1 MVLAAIALLC
11 LAAVYWFLHGNES
24 KHGTHRHK
32 KHQRGQGA
40 LHNPYRA
47 ASICPGGGAC
57 VEATALGDKRFLL
70 AQTPRMPLRE
80 CDAAKCEC
88 RYVRHEDRRVRE
100 DRRSP
105 FCLQTDLHGVAGR
118 SEHRIAGYCR
128 RSSDSSSSAAA
139 SDFNYKDM
147 KWAH

>member
-1 MVLAAIALLC
+1 MVLITIALLF
-11 LAAVYWFLHGNES
+11 LAAAFWFLHGNDG
-24 KHGTHRHK
+24 KHETHIHK
-32 KHQRGQGA
+32 KSQAAQG

-47 ASICPGGGAC
+47 ASICPGGCAC
-57 VEATALGDKRFLL
+57 AEARSLDDIRFLL
-70 AQTPRMPLRE
+70 EQAPRMPLRE

-118 SEHRIAGYCR
+118 SENRVPGYCR
-128 RSSDSSSSAAA
+128 RRSDSPSSAAA
-139 SDFNYKDM
+139 SDFQHEDFS
-147 KWAH
+147 WAQ